1 MSPPERASPSGA
13 LPPAAI
19 ALMLLLAAVWG
30 LNMVAVKVTSAGI
43 PPVLQAGL
51 RSVLAALLVPLL
63 CRPLGLGFG
72 DWRHGG
78 ALAAG
83 LCAGAIFAV
92 EFIALYIGIGLTTA
106 SRAVVFL
113 YGAPFWVALGTHFL
127 VPGDQLTRAKA
138 VGLCVAFG
146 GLVLAFADGL
156 RAPAGP
162 DALLGDLLCLLGGVL
177 WAATTVLV
185 KASALRAAPPA
196 LVLQYQLV
204 VSAPLLLLRLPAARR
219 ILGDPTLTAGARCL
233 PLPGCRYRRRKL
245 SDLVLAGVAPFRLAA
260 RRLQRADAGFRR
272 PGRRAAAGRDAGR
285 RFPGG
290 GGAGRP
296 RPLAGEPAGPLRRHR
311 CRGGTAAWV
320 CIWADQ
326 YRFPAQLSIKHS
338 RKVEPAAAGL
348 ACISL
353 ALFGARAPTGGGQAR
368 AAKARRGQGLMRND
382 SRMTTTSPSFTRR
395 AALAGFG
402 ASLAAPM
409 IQPAFGQGAPI
420 KVGVLHSLSG
430 TMAIS
435 ETALRDTVLMMVE

>member
-1 MSPPERASPSGA
+1 MSPPERASPGGA

-19 ALMLLLAAVWG
+19 ALMLLLSALWG

-63 CRPLGLGFG
+63 CRPLGLRFG

-127 VPGDQLTRAKA
+127 VPGDRLTRAKA

-146 GLVLAFADGL
+146 GLVLAFAEGL
-156 RAPAGP
+156 RTPAGP
-162 DALLGDLLCLLGGVL
+162 DALLGDLLCLVGGVL

-204 VSAPLLLLRLPAARR
+204 VSAPLLLLASPLLGESWSIQPSPLVLGAFFYQAAG
-219 ILGDPTLTAGARCL
+219 IAGASYLTWFWLVSRHSASRL
-233 PLPGCRYRRRKL
+233 AAFSVLTPVFG
-245 SDLVLAGVAPFRLAA
+245 VLAGALLLDEALGSGFLAA
-260 RRLQRADAGFRR
+260 VALVALGLWLVNR
-272 PGRRAAAGRDAGR
+272 P
-285 RFPGG
+285 
-290 GGAGRP
+290 
-296 RPLAGEPAGPLRRHR
+296 
-311 CRGGTAAWV
+311 
-320 CIWADQ
+320 
-326 YRFPAQLSIKHS
+326 
-338 RKVEPAAAGL
+338 
-348 ACISL
+348 
-353 ALFGARAPTGGGQAR
+353 AR
-368 AAKARRGQGLMRND
+368 
-382 SRMTTTSPSFTRR
+382 
-395 AALAGFG
+395 
-402 ASLAAPM
+402 
-409 IQPAFGQGAPI
+409 
-420 KVGVLHSLSG
+420 
-430 TMAIS
+430 
-435 ETALRDTVLMMVE
+435 